1 MPYYDHLTCSRRRYR
16 IKKLSHLL
24 SSDVDNPMWMA
35 TQCLSR
41 MTEFSLKLKDGPE
54 FCPSHCHKFV
64 GY

>member
-1 MPYYDHLTCSRRRYR
+1 MKYYDQLTCSTTGHKIR
-16 IKKLSHLL
+16 KLSHLL
-24 SSDVDNPMWMA
+24 SSDVKDPMCMA

-54 FCPSHCHKFV
+54 FCPSQCQKFA